1 MGSDEQFSLV
11 EFPIVLAYNRIHHYL
26 PTAYLSDRSLANWRL
41 AQMYK
46 HFTAAN
52 EYFVESKA
60 SMEYEPELVQ
70 ALDAIFVGV
79 TEVQRQVRDRAKL
92 GSTAA
97 TSVPITLTG
106 KKPKRSDIL
115 GRWSGL
121 PKRDARLI
129 PLPQPIFDN
138 PSEDPSLPDYIFQRR
153 PATSTVTTE
162 ASSVEGQPGPSAPV
176 TTTAGQPT
184 PTVTVATTAGQP
196 TPTVTVATTAGQP
209 AETATVTTTPA
220 VRLTS
225 GSTSSHT
232 TPASERVRPPPP
244 PTPAGGIQISS
255 SQSGRK
261 KRKATKAPIIE
272 EGEVDDPER
281 DPDFVIQD
289 EDLEEPEV
297 QPSSSILSGLSQQES
312 VQKGIP
318 QLPKK
323 RAVVPESKKKYRCQV
338 CNQGFQR
345 TSELKDHNYT
355 QHLGGSYSCAE
366 CLKSY
371 VNEKGLKYHI
381 KSIHKGEGKCKCT
394 EEGCDWEDKDSGK
407 LHQHL
412 LTAHEIGDPLVCQ
425 VILED
430 GSTCKKVFKNT
441 RSFKTHAAFH
451 LEKKFKCHLCD
462 RHFSTETNRK
472 VHISRY
478 HKNQDDETQYQC
490 EFCGKTFDMESQ
502 LNNHRNLHRLQHHR
516 MLQAQ
521 KKEEAARKAKEEA
534 GEQGEP
540 SSSQGGASTS
550 QPSSQAQPEL
560 SQPELSQPPLPQIPN
575 PQPPLS
581 LPVSLNLPPHLTAQS
596 SQMFAGQIVIGTA
609 IKKQEEEEEEME
621 IGGADN

>member
-1 MGSDEQFSLV
+1 
-11 EFPIVLAYNRIHHYL
+11 
-26 PTAYLSDRSLANWRL
+26 
-41 AQMYK
+41 
-46 HFTAAN
+46 
-52 EYFVESKA
+52 
-60 SMEYEPELVQ
+60 MEYEPELVQ

-97 TSVPITLTG
+97 TSVPISLTG

-162 ASSVEGQPGPSAPV
+162 ASSVEGQPDPSAPV
-176 TTTAGQPT
+176 TTTAGQ
-184 PTVTVATTAGQP
+184 A

-232 TPASERVRPPPP
+232 TPASERVRPPTP
-244 PTPAGGIQISS
+244 PTPAGGVQISS

-281 DPDFVIQD
+281 DPDFVILD
-289 EDLEEPEV
+289 EDLEEAEV
-297 QPSSSILSGLSQQES
+297 QPSSSILSGLSQQKS

-318 QLPKK
+318 QLPK

-381 KSIHKGEGKCKCT
+381 KSVGASPCHDSLIFMSTHK
-394 EEGCDWEDKDSGK
+394 
-407 LHQHL
+407 
-412 LTAHEIGDPLVCQ
+412 A
-425 VILED
+425 
-430 GSTCKKVFKNT
+430 
-441 RSFKTHAAFH
+441 
-451 LEKKFKCHLCD
+451 
-462 RHFSTETNRK
+462 
-472 VHISRY
+472 
-478 HKNQDDETQYQC
+478 
-490 EFCGKTFDMESQ
+490 M
-502 LNNHRNLHRLQHHR
+502 
-516 MLQAQ
+516 
-521 KKEEAARKAKEEA
+521 AARCL
-534 GEQGEP
+534 
-540 SSSQGGASTS
+540 SRH
-550 QPSSQAQPEL
+550 QATYG
-560 SQPELSQPPLPQIPN
+560 
-575 PQPPLS
+575 
-581 LPVSLNLPPHLTAQS
+581 LPPSVWPL
-596 SQMFAGQIVIGTA
+596 
-609 IKKQEEEEEEME
+609 
-621 IGGADN
+621 

>member
-1 MGSDEQFSLV
+1 MVVAQVTATKLKTHQELRYTTAAGAVIQLMGSDEQFSLV

-26 PTAYLSDRSLANWRL
+26 PTTYLSDRSLANWRL

-115 GRWSGL
+115 GRWSDL

-138 PSEDPSLPDYIFQRR
+138 PAEDPSLPDYIFQRR
-153 PATSTVTTE
+153 APTSTVTTE
-162 ASSVEGQPGPSAPV
+162 ASSIEGQPGPTAPV
-176 TTTAGQPT
+176 TITAGQ
-184 PTVTVATTAGQP
+184 AI
-196 TPTVTVATTAGQP
+196 PTVTVATTAGQP

-220 VRLTS
+220 VILTS
-225 GSTSSHT
+225 GSTSSHS
-232 TPASERVRPPPP
+232 TPASERIRPPPP

-261 KRKATKAPIIE
+261 KRKATKPPIE

-281 DPDFVIQD
+281 DPDFIILD
-289 EDLEEPEV
+289 EDLEEAEV
-297 QPSSSILSGLSQQES
+297 QLSSSISILSQQES
-312 VQKGIP
+312 VEKGIP

-323 RAVVPESKKKYRCQV
+323 RVVVPESKKKYRCQV

-355 QHLGGSYSCAE
+355 QHLGGSYSCAQ
-366 CLKSY
+366 CLKCY

-394 EEGCDWEDKDSGK
+394 EEGCNWEDKDSGK

-412 LTAHEIGDPLVCQ
+412 LTVHEIGDPLVCQ

-472 VHISRY
+472 VHIGRY
-478 HKNQDDETQYQC
+478 HKSQDDETQYQC

-540 SSSQGGASTS
+540 SSSQGGASSS

-560 SQPELSQPPLPQIPN
+560 SQP
-575 PQPPLS
+575 PLS
-581 LPVSLNLPPHLTAQS
+581 LPVSLNLPAHVTAQS
-596 SQMFAGQIVIGTA
+596 SEMFPGQLVIGTA
-609 IKKQEEEEEEME
+609 IKKQEEEEME

>member
-1 MGSDEQFSLV
+1 MDEEEYIDHAGLVIMRHMIGEVSFFCLLSWGIEEKNRMLGANVQHKCLVHLTVCSAQNGMLGIVKKRVRRNKCQARMLGTSHSKRKCLFFSLQLPMVVTQVTATKLKTHQELRYTTAAGAVIQLMGSDEQFSLV

-121 PKRDARLI
+121 SKRDARLI

-138 PSEDPSLPDYIFQRR
+138 PAEDPSLPDYIFQRR
-153 PATSTVTTE
+153 AATSTVTTE
-162 ASSVEGQPGPSAPV
+162 ASSIEGQPGPTAPV
-176 TTTAGQPT
+176 TTTAGQ
-184 PTVTVATTAGQP
+184 A

-209 AETATVTTTPA
+209 AETATVITTPA

-232 TPASERVRPPPP
+232 TPASERIRPPPP
-244 PTPAGGIQISS
+244 PTPAGGVQISS

-261 KRKATKAPIIE
+261 KRKATKPPIIE

-281 DPDFVIQD
+281 DPDFVILD
-289 EDLEEPEV
+289 ENLEEAEV

-312 VQKGIP
+312 VEKGIP

-323 RAVVPESKKKYRCQV
+323 
-338 CNQGFQR
+338 
-345 TSELKDHNYT
+345 
-355 QHLGGSYSCAE
+355 
-366 CLKSY
+366 
-371 VNEKGLKYHI
+371 GL
-381 KSIHKGEGKCKCT
+381 
-394 EEGCDWEDKDSGK
+394 
-407 LHQHL
+407 
-412 LTAHEIGDPLVCQ
+412 
-425 VILED
+425 
-430 GSTCKKVFKNT
+430 
-441 RSFKTHAAFH
+441 
-451 LEKKFKCHLCD
+451 
-462 RHFSTETNRK
+462 
-472 VHISRY
+472 
-478 HKNQDDETQYQC
+478 
-490 EFCGKTFDMESQ
+490 
-502 LNNHRNLHRLQHHR
+502 
-516 MLQAQ
+516 
-521 KKEEAARKAKEEA
+521 
-534 GEQGEP
+534 
-540 SSSQGGASTS
+540 
-550 QPSSQAQPEL
+550 
-560 SQPELSQPPLPQIPN
+560 
-575 PQPPLS
+575 
-581 LPVSLNLPPHLTAQS
+581 
-596 SQMFAGQIVIGTA
+596 
-609 IKKQEEEEEEME
+609 
-621 IGGADN
+621 

>member
-1 MGSDEQFSLV
+1 MIVAQVTATELKTHQELRYTTAAGAVIQLMGSDEQFSLV
-11 EFPIVLAYNRIHHYL
+11 EFRIVLAYNRIHHYL

-79 TEVQRQVRDRAKL
+79 TEVQRQARDRAKL

-97 TSVPITLTG
+97 TSVPISLTG

-129 PLPQPIFDN
+129 PLPQLIFDN

-196 TPTVTVATTAGQP
+196 TLTVTVATTAGQP

-244 PTPAGGIQISS
+244 PTPAGGVQISS

-281 DPDFVIQD
+281 DPDFVILD
-289 EDLEEPEV
+289 EDLEEAEV

-323 RAVVPESKKKYRCQV
+323 RAVVPE
-338 CNQGFQR
+338 
-345 TSELKDHNYT
+345 
-355 QHLGGSYSCAE
+355 
-366 CLKSY
+366 
-371 VNEKGLKYHI
+371 
-381 KSIHKGEGKCKCT
+381 
-394 EEGCDWEDKDSGK
+394 
-407 LHQHL
+407 
-412 LTAHEIGDPLVCQ
+412 
-425 VILED
+425 
-430 GSTCKKVFKNT
+430 
-441 RSFKTHAAFH
+441 
-451 LEKKFKCHLCD
+451 
-462 RHFSTETNRK
+462 
-472 VHISRY
+472 
-478 HKNQDDETQYQC
+478 
-490 EFCGKTFDMESQ
+490 
-502 LNNHRNLHRLQHHR
+502 
-516 MLQAQ
+516 
-521 KKEEAARKAKEEA
+521 
-534 GEQGEP
+534 
-540 SSSQGGASTS
+540 
-550 QPSSQAQPEL
+550 
-560 SQPELSQPPLPQIPN
+560 
-575 PQPPLS
+575 
-581 LPVSLNLPPHLTAQS
+581 
-596 SQMFAGQIVIGTA
+596 
-609 IKKQEEEEEEME
+609 
-621 IGGADN
+621 

>member
-1 MGSDEQFSLV
+1 MVIAQVTATKLKTHQELRYTTAAGAVIQLMGSDEQFSLV

-60 SMEYEPELVQ
+60 SMEYEPHLVQ
-70 ALDAIFVGV
+70 ALDAVFVGV
-79 TEVQRQVRDRAKL
+79 TEVQRLVRDRAKL

-97 TSVPITLTG
+97 TSVPISLTG
-106 KKPKRSDIL
+106 KKPQRSDIL
-115 GRWSGL
+115 GRWSDL

-138 PSEDPSLPDYIFQRR
+138 PADDPSLPDYIFQRR
-153 PATSTVTTE
+153 PV
-162 ASSVEGQPGPSAPV
+162 SVQGQPGPSAPV
-176 TTTAGQPT
+176 TTTAGQPAKT
-184 PTVTVATTAGQP
+184 ATVT
-196 TPTVTVATTAGQP
+196 TTAGQP
-209 AETATVTTTPA
+209 AETATVTTTPR
-220 VRLTS
+220 VSLTS
-225 GSTSSHT
+225 GSTST
-232 TPASERVRPPPP
+232 TSASKGVRPPPP
-244 PTPAGGIQISS
+244 PSTPGGVQISS
-255 SQSGRK
+255 SQSGRQ

-272 EGEVDDPER
+272 EGEVDDTER

-289 EDLEEPEV
+289 EDVEEAEV
-297 QPSSSILSGLSQQES
+297 QPSSSIVSGLSQQES

-412 LTAHEIGDPLVCQ
+412 LTAHEIGDPLVLFWRMA
-425 VILED
+425 VP
-430 GSTCKKVFKNT
+430 
-441 RSFKTHAAFH
+441 A
-451 LEKKFKCHLCD
+451 KKFSRIPGPSRPMLLSIWKKSLNVT
-462 RHFSTETNRK
+462 FVTGTSPLKLTERCIFQGT
-472 VHISRY
+472 IS
-478 HKNQDDETQYQC
+478 
-490 EFCGKTFDMESQ
+490 
-502 LNNHRNLHRLQHHR
+502 HR
-516 MLQAQ
+516 MMKQGTNVNIVAKLLTWNLSSTTTGTCTGYSIIRCFKLRKRKRQQ
-521 KKEEAARKAKEEA
+521 RRPKERLVKKEN
-534 GEQGEP
+534 P
-540 SSSQGGASTS
+540 V
-550 QPSSQAQPEL
+550 
-560 SQPELSQPPLPQIPN
+560 LPKVVLQ
-575 PQPPLS
+575 Q
-581 LPVSLNLPPHLTAQS
+581 VSLHL
-596 SQMFAGQIVIGTA
+596 
-609 IKKQEEEEEEME
+609 
-621 IGGADN
+621 